1 MRTSEEATER
11 IHQFIQSLPE
21 GALFTG
27 EELPETGLGSSETES
42 LPLKLASNHEVV
54 KMQENLYT
62 STKPSRF
69 GTLHPRLDQSRSP
82 PRSETRSSISAIRRQ
97 STAWANKS
105 TPSNRKWRN
114 PRKPKTQ
121 TKRVTEK
128 AQRHSFHHQTE
139 IAHARGPDNNA
150 CHRIGQTARGAAPML
165 STK

>member
-69 GTLHPRLDQSRSP
+69 GTLHPRLDKVVPHLEVRL
-82 PRSETRSSISAIRRQ
+82 
-97 STAWANKS
+97 
-105 TPSNRKWRN
+105 
-114 PRKPKTQ
+114 
-121 TKRVTEK
+121 
-128 AQRHSFHHQTE
+128 
-139 IAHARGPDNNA
+139 
-150 CHRIGQTARGAAPML
+150 GAALAPSGANRPHGRTNRL
-165 STK
+165 PPTGNGGIQGNQRRRPSE